1 MNYKISSVLQKMKN
15 NTEIKKFRSIKQEI
29 RILGVDDSP
38 FPTHTKEE
46 VMLVGT
52 VFRAGNWLDGVL
64 STFVDGDG
72 VDATQKISEMVL
84 NSRNMGQLGVIMLDG
99 ITFAGFN
106 VVNIR
111 ELYEATGIPVI
122 VIMRKCPNFEGIKKA
137 LKRFPDWKDRWANVL
152 EAGEVHRVDSDE
164 SIYMQIQG
172 IKIEDA
178 LEIVKLSTTRSAI
191 PEPIRVAH
199 IIAAGIVTGESRGSA

>member
-1 MNYKISSVLQKMKN
+1 MKN
-15 NTEIKKFRSIKQEI
+15 KTEIKKFRSIKQEI

-38 FPTHTKEE
+38 FPAHTNEE

-72 VDATQKISEMVL
+72 VNATHKISEMVL

-111 ELYEATGIPVI
+111 ELYQATGIPVI
-122 VIMRKCPNFEGIKKA
+122 VIMRKSPNFESIKKA
-137 LKRFPDWKDRWANVL
+137 LKRFSDWKVRWANVL
-152 EAGEVHRVDSDE
+152 EAGQVHRVDGNE
-164 SIYMQIQG
+164 SIYIQIQG
-172 IKIEDA
+172 IKLEDA

>member
-1 MNYKISSVLQKMKN
+1 MKN
-15 NTEIKKFRSIKQEI
+15 KTEIKKFRSIKQEI

-72 VDATQKISEMVL
+72 IDATQKISEMVL

-111 ELYEATGIPVI
+111 ELYKATGIPVI
-122 VIMRKCPNFEGIKKA
+122 VIMRKIPNFEGIKKA
-137 LKRFPDWKDRWANVL
+137 LQRFPDWEARWLNIVD
-152 EAGEVHRVDSDE
+152 AGEVHSVDGEE

-199 IIAAGIVTGESRGSA
+199 IIAAGIVTGESHGSA